1 MIMNKVLGK
10 GLDALIKK
18 YDSEESSRYL
28 SGQIPIDKIK
38 PNASQPRQI
47 FNKIKMQELAL
58 SIKKNGI
65 IQPITVKELQDG
77 NYEIIAGERRYRAA
91 KSIGLKWIPAYSV
104 KISNESEMMEYALI
118 ENIQRVDLNPIEE
131 AEGYAILRGKYN
143 LSQQNI
149 ADRVAKSRSE
159 ISNKLR
165 LLKLPPI
172 IKDSLRIQE
181 ISYGHA
187 RALLTIRESKKMISL
202 YYTIIKKKYSVRKTE
217 FLAKQY
223 LLDSGKKKNILHHSI
238 NRKKFITILENSLN
252 TKVDIKLSKNYRGT
266 IRFPFSSLADFKK
279 LIKKLG
285 SK

>member
-1 MIMNKVLGK
+1 MAKALGK
-10 GLDALIKK
+10 GLEALIKNHNT
-18 YDSEESSRYL
+18 EESNRYL
-28 SGQIPIDKIK
+28 LGQIPISKIS
-38 PNASQPRQI
+38 PNTNQPRQY
-47 FNKIKMQELAL
+47 FNNKHMEELKK
-58 SIKKNGI
+58 SIKGRGVL
-65 IQPITVKELQDG
+65 QPITVRELSNEQ
-77 NYEIIAGERRYRAA
+77 YIIIAGERRYRAS
-91 KSIGLKWIPAYSV
+91 KDLGLKWIPAYAV
-104 KISNESEMMEYALI
+104 KINNESEMMEYALI

-149 ADRVAKSRSE
+149 ADKVAKSRSE

-187 RALLTIRESKKMISL
+187 RALITVRESKKMISL

-223 LLDSGKKKNILHHSI
+223 LLDNGEKKNILHHSI
-238 NRKKFITILENSLN
+238 NIKKFISVLENSLN

-285 SK
+285 NK

>member
-1 MIMNKVLGK
+1 MAKALGK
-10 GLDALIKK
+10 GLEALIKNHNT
-18 YDSEESSRYL
+18 EESNRYL
-28 SGQIPIDKIK
+28 LGQIPISKIS
-38 PNASQPRQI
+38 PNTNQPRQY
-47 FNKIKMQELAL
+47 FNNKHMEELKK
-58 SIKKNGI
+58 SIKGRGVL
-65 IQPITVKELQDG
+65 QPITVRELSNEQ
-77 NYEIIAGERRYRAA
+77 YIIIAGERRYRAS
-91 KSIGLKWIPAYSV
+91 KSLGLKWIPAYTV
-104 KISNESEMMEYALI
+104 KINNESEMMEYALI

-149 ADRVAKSRSE
+149 ADKVAKSRSE

-187 RALLTIRESKKMISL
+187 RALITIRESKKMISL

-223 LLDSGKKKNILHHSI
+223 LLDNDNKKNILHHAI
-238 NRKKFITILENSLN
+238 NRKKFISILENSLN

-285 SK
+285 NK

>member
-1 MIMNKVLGK
+1 MAKALGK
-10 GLDALIKK
+10 GLEALIKNHNT
-18 YDSEESSRYL
+18 EESNRYL
-28 SGQIPIDKIK
+28 LGQIPISKIN
-38 PNASQPRQI
+38 PNTNQPRQY
-47 FNKIKMQELAL
+47 FNNKHMEELKK
-58 SIKKNGI
+58 SIKGRGVL
-65 IQPITVKELQDG
+65 QPITVRELSNEQ
-77 NYEIIAGERRYRAA
+77 YIIIAGERRYRASKA
-91 KSIGLKWIPAYSV
+91 LGLKWIPAYAV
-104 KISNESEMMEYALI
+104 KINNESEMMEYALI

-149 ADRVAKSRSE
+149 ADKVAKSRSE

-187 RALLTIRESKKMISL
+187 RALITIRESKKMISL

-223 LLDSGKKKNILHHSI
+223 LLDNDNKKNILHHAI
-238 NRKKFITILENSLN
+238 NRRKFISILENSLN

-285 SK
+285 NK

>member
-1 MIMNKVLGK
+1 MAKALGK
-10 GLDALIKK
+10 GLEALIKNHNT
-18 YDSEESSRYL
+18 EESNRYL
-28 SGQIPIDKIK
+28 LGQIPISKIS
-38 PNASQPRQI
+38 PNTNQPRQY
-47 FNKIKMQELAL
+47 FNNKHMEELKK
-58 SIKKNGI
+58 SIKGRGVL
-65 IQPITVKELQDG
+65 QPITVRELSNEQ
-77 NYEIIAGERRYRAA
+77 YIIIAGERRYRASKA
-91 KSIGLKWIPAYSV
+91 LGLKWIPAYAV
-104 KISNESEMMEYALI
+104 KINNESEMMEYALI

-149 ADRVAKSRSE
+149 ADKVAKSRSE

-187 RALLTIRESKKMISL
+187 RALITIRESKKMISL

-238 NRKKFITILENSLN
+238 NRKKFISILENSLN
-252 TKVDIKLSKNYRGT
+252 TKVDIKLNKNYRGT
-266 IRFPFSSLADFKK
+266 ISFPFSSLADFKK

-285 SK
+285 NK